1 MSADRSGSGGGGRA
15 RGRSGQLEGKVAL
28 VSGAARGM
36 GAAEARLFASEG
48 AKVLLGD
55 VLDEEGA
62 RTAAEIG
69 ESAHFVHLDVT
80 SEDDWVA
87 AVAEAESR
95 FGRLDV
101 LVNNAGI
108 LRFGLLEDTSLEDF
122 ELVVRVNQTGTFLGM
137 KSAVPALRRAGGG
150 SIVNISSLAGIQG
163 VGGAVAYTASKFAVR
178 GMTKVAALELGSA
191 SIRVN
196 SVHPGGVETPMT
208 QPLGGA
214 PSDDAS
220 GFRGSPI
227 PRIGR
232 PDEVAHLVLWLAS
245 DRSSYCTGS
254 EFVVDGGASAGSIPG
269 PLRRALEG
277 R

>member
-1 MSADRSGSGGGGRA
+1 MAADQSERRGGGASAGRP
-15 RGRSGQLEGKVAL
+15 GELEGKVAL

-36 GAAEARLFASEG
+36 GAEEARLFAAEG
-48 AKVLLGD
+48 AKVVLGD
-55 VLDEEGA
+55 VLDEEGGK
-62 RTAAEIG
+62 TAAEIG

-80 SEDDWVA
+80 SEADWTA
-87 AVAEAESR
+87 AVAEAEAR
-95 FGRLDV
+95 FGRLDI

-108 LRFGLLEDTSLEDF
+108 LRFGLLEDTPLEEF

-150 SIVNISSLAGIQG
+150 SIVNISSLAGMEG
-163 VGGAVAYTASKFAVR
+163 VGGACAYTASKFAVR
-178 GMTKVAALELGSA
+178 GMTKVAALELGPS

-196 SVHPGGVETPMT
+196 SVHPGGIETPMT
-208 QPLGGA
+208 RPLGSA
-214 PSDDAS
+214 PASSDS
-220 GFRGSPI
+220 SMPGSPI

-232 PDEVAHLVLWLAS
+232 PEEVANLVLWLAS

-254 EFVVDGGASAGSIPG
+254 EFVVDGGAGAGSIPG
-269 PLRRALEG
+269 ALRRALQG